1 MKKYLPLYEF
11 LCASQKES
19 IRFTFLEIE
28 NILESRLPQS
38 AYIHREWWANG
49 GHVQADAWL
58 NAGYQVDSVDLVNYC
73 IVFFEILGNSFYD
86 RRG

>member
-38 AYIHREWWANG
+38 AYIYREWWANG
-49 GHVQADAWL
+49 GHVQADYWL
-58 NAGYQVDSVDLVNYC
+58 NAGYQVDSVDLVNHC
-73 IVFFEILGNSFYD
+73 IVFLKS
-86 RRG
+86 

>member
-11 LCASQKES
+11 LCASQNEN
-19 IRFTFLEIE
+19 IRLTFHEIE

-38 AYIHREWWANG
+38 AYIYREWWANG

-58 NAGYQVDSVDLVNYC
+58 NVGYQVDSVDLVTHYV
-73 IVFFEILGNSFYD
+73 VFSKCSKS
-86 RRG
+86 

>member
-38 AYIHREWWANG
+38 AYIYREWWANG
-49 GHVQADAWL
+49 GHVEADAWL
-58 NAGYQVDSVDLVNYC
+58 NAGYQVETVDLVTHYV
-73 IVFFEILGNSFYD
+73 VFSKCSKS
-86 RRG
+86 